1 MIDPCGIKDRG
12 VGSIKQILQKASHG
26 TEIYDTLLMDM
37 AYNSMIKE
45 FAEIFQLD
53 LDTSPDCSFQV
64 KKKSQ
69 PTALCFILNTRCLLQ
84 PSVLNMPCSLHF
96 NFVYF
101 WSGFLSC
108 LLSLWGTS
116 ICGIMTEHF
125 LYGTMD
131 TLMLPFEPH
140 PLLLFQL
147 APPNLDSIC
156 FLLSSCHLSVTNCIC
171 VIFGRNNVSISERWY

>member
-64 KKKSQ
+64 KKKIS
-69 PTALCFILNTRCLLQ
+69 
-84 PSVLNMPCSLHF
+84 
-96 NFVYF
+96 
-101 WSGFLSC
+101 
-108 LLSLWGTS
+108 
-116 ICGIMTEHF
+116 
-125 LYGTMD
+125 
-131 TLMLPFEPH
+131 
-140 PLLLFQL
+140 
-147 APPNLDSIC
+147 
-156 FLLSSCHLSVTNCIC
+156 TNCIMFYSQHKVFVTAVC
-171 VIFGRNNVSISERWY
+171 AEHAMFAALQLCIFLEWVS

>member
-64 KKKSQ
+64 KK
-69 PTALCFILNTRCLLQ
+69 ILNQLHY
-84 PSVLNMPCSLHF
+84 VLFSTQGVCYSRL
-96 NFVYF
+96 
-101 WSGFLSC
+101 C
-108 LLSLWGTS
+108 
-116 ICGIMTEHF
+116 
-125 LYGTMD
+125 
-131 TLMLPFEPH
+131 
-140 PLLLFQL
+140 
-147 APPNLDSIC
+147 
-156 FLLSSCHLSVTNCIC
+156 
-171 VIFGRNNVSISERWY
+171 